1 MSLAGALNGTN
12 VVLAIETAVPD
23 TYEAIGGLISNSTSG
38 TNAAI
43 DITNKSSA
51 SWREIMDAEGLQ
63 TMDISAECIFST
75 EANFA
80 LLKAAFNSKTITKF
94 QIARGAEVI
103 AGSFYVTALNESAP
117 DNDKVTASITMSSSG
132 PVTGV

>member
-1 MSLAGALNGTN
+1 MAIAGALNGTN
-12 VVLAIETAVPD
+12 VVLAIETAIPD
-23 TYEAIGGLISNSTSG
+23 TYEAVGGLISNSTSG
-38 TNAAI
+38 TNASI

-51 SWREIMDAEGLQ
+51 SWREILDGEGLQ

-75 EANFA
+75 DANFA
-80 LLKAAFNSKTITKF
+80 LLKAAWLSKTITKF
-94 QIARGAEVI
+94 QIARGAEII
-103 AGSFYVTALNESAP
+103 AGSFYVTAFNESSP